1 MKSNQTE
8 KKLPVPDLPN
18 KLTAEVA
25 WQGVPLTLEV
35 DPDSPKEA
43 PMFLTKSIAASA
55 TGSKMA
61 RSTPSVW
68 ASATIRTVTERSQGI
83 PPLFA

>member
-18 KLTAEVA
+18 KPTVEVA

-43 PMFLTKSIAASA
+43 PM
-55 TGSKMA
+55 
-61 RSTPSVW
+61 
-68 ASATIRTVTERSQGI
+68 
-83 PPLFA
+83 LFDREQCGKRY